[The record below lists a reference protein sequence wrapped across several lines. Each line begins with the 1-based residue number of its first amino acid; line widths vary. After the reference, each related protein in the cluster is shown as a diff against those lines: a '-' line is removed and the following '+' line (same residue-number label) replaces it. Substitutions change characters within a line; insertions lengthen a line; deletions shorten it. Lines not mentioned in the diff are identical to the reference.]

1 MLFKLDIGITEKTET
16 TSAWVLLP
24 SAQDS
29 DRVGMAIV
37 EASSFLKSLGVS
49 DVQLGCRTTDNERY
63 VTDTEL

>member
-1 MLFKLDIGITEKTET
+1 MGST
-16 TSAWVLLP
+16 P

-29 DRVGMAIV
+29 DRVGMDMV
-37 EASSFLKSLGVS
+37 YTSSFLKYLGVS